1 MIDERTW
8 SEIEGALLSRDVSV
22 AVMACHRLRKAACI
36 QDGPHLLGLLK
47 HPDFF
52 VREAAAW
59 PLAELMGPQVL
70 PELLVAYQ
78 LGFDE
83 GLDNDGFTAALLEI
97 PVLHSET
104 RKALADFIPRA
115 DGSIKGHATWLME
128 FCKEP

>member
-8 SEIEGALLSRDVSV
+8 SEIESELLSRDGSV
-22 AVMACHRLRKAACI
+22 AARACEKLRELADI

-70 PELLVAYQ
+70 RELLVAYQ

-97 PVLHSET
+97 PALHFET
-104 RKALADFIPRA
+104 RAALTNVISRE
-115 DGSIKGHATWLME
+115 DGLIKGHATWLIE
-128 FCKEP
+128 FCNGA

>member
-8 SEIEGALLSRDVSV
+8 LEIEGGLLSRDVSV
-22 AVMACHRLRKAACI
+22 AVTACERLRESACI

-59 PLAELMGPQVL
+59 PLAALMGPQVL
-70 PELLVAYQ
+70 QELLVAYQ

-104 RKALADFIPRA
+104 RTALTDFISQA
-115 DGSIKGHATWLME
+115 DGSVKDHAVWLME
-128 FCKEP
+128 FCR